1 MLLVFATILDL
12 ITTATFLQYPL
23 QLLTLKKDKPIYKI
37 IMGMFFVFTMI
48 ISFLSRINEEFNAN
62 PFKPIILFG
71 VIAVTFFT
79 CFNDKISQKTIAYVL
94 FLASMCIT
102 ELSVMALFT
111 FMGFS
116 LRDDKVANVLSNVVA
131 ILVLWILLLICK
143 KIFDKNLKHKNY
155 SSRMWQFDII
165 IVSQLMCSSAIA
177 ISVYNNNNFELT
189 SANIILW
196 IFVMATI
203 ICMVICDIALYK
215 VLLVN
220 SENHDLKEALELS
233 NLKNELELEYYNKMK
248 VSIAETRKMNHDISN
263 MITVVKA
270 MVNDNNDNNSERANA
285 IIQDLT
291 ETLENNKIRKFCDNE
306 LVNIIMIN
314 KYDTIKAN
322 HIEFSSNLNVPN
334 NINVKNTDL
343 CRLFT
348 NIIDN
353 AIESCVSFNDKG
365 KVFIILSSQ
374 IKDDNFVVKCI
385 NYCDHNIPDNID
397 NLQSTKPNHKGLGIE
412 ILKNI
417 TESYSGDFTV
427 SCEDNTFTTIALL
440 KI

>member
-1 MLLVFATILDL
+1 MLLIFETILDI
-12 ITTATFLQYPL
+12 ITTATLLQYPL
-23 QLLTLKKDKPIYKI
+23 HLLTLKNNKPIYKI
-37 IMGMFFVFTMI
+37 IMGMLFVFTMA

-62 PFKPIILFG
+62 PFKPIVLYG
-71 VIAVTFFT
+71 VIAVIFFT
-79 CFNDKISQKTIAYVL
+79 CFSDKISQKAIVYFL
-94 FLASMCIT
+94 FLSSMCIT
-102 ELSVMALFT
+102 ELFVMTLFT

-116 LRDDKVANVLSNVVA
+116 LRDDKTANVFSNIVA

-143 KIFDKNLKHKNY
+143 YFFDKALKHKNY
-155 SSRMWQFDII
+155 SSGMWPLVII
-165 IVSQLMCSSAIA
+165 IVSQLMCSAAIT
-177 ISVYNNNNFELT
+177 ISIYNNNNFELT

-196 IFVMATI
+196 IFIIATI
-203 ICMVICDIALYK
+203 ICMVISDIALYK

-233 NLKNELELEYYNKMK
+233 NLKNKLELEYYNKMK
-248 VSIAETRKMNHDISN
+248 ASIAETRKMNHDISN

-270 MVNDNNDNNSERANA
+270 MVNDNSDNNTKRANA

-291 ETLENNKIRKFCDNE
+291 ETLENNKIKKFCDNE
-306 LVNIIMIN
+306 LVNIIMIK
-314 KYDTIKAN
+314 KYDTIKVN

-334 NINVKNTDL
+334 NIDIKNTDL

-353 AIESCVSFNDKG
+353 AIESCVSSNEKS
-365 KVFIILSSQ
+365 KAFIILSSQ
-374 IKDDNFVVKCI
+374 IKDDSFIVKCS
-385 NYCDHNIPDNID
+385 NYCDHNIPDNLD
-397 NLQSTKPNHKGLGIE
+397 NLQSTKQNHKGIGIE

-417 TESYSGDFTV
+417 TESYSGYFTV

>member
-1 MLLVFATILDL
+1 MLLIFETILDI
-12 ITTATFLQYPL
+12 ITTATLLQYPL
-23 QLLTLKKDKPIYKI
+23 HLLTLKNNKPIYKI
-37 IMGMFFVFTMI
+37 IMGMLFVFTMA

-62 PFKPIILFG
+62 PFKPIVLYG
-71 VIAVTFFT
+71 VIAVIFFT
-79 CFNDKISQKTIAYVL
+79 CFSDKISQKAIVYFL
-94 FLASMCIT
+94 FLSSMCIT
-102 ELSVMALFT
+102 ELFVMTLFT

-116 LRDDKVANVLSNVVA
+116 LRDDKTANVFSNIVA

-143 KIFDKNLKHKNY
+143 YFFDKALKHKNY
-155 SSRMWQFDII
+155 SSGMWPLVII
-165 IVSQLMCSSAIA
+165 IVSQLMCSAAIT
-177 ISVYNNNNFELT
+177 ISIYNNNNFELT

-196 IFVMATI
+196 IFIIATI
-203 ICMVICDIALYK
+203 ICMVISDIALYK

-233 NLKNELELEYYNKMK
+233 NLKNKLELEYYNKMK
-248 VSIAETRKMNHDISN
+248 ASIAETRKMNHDISN

-270 MVNDNNDNNSERANA
+270 MVNDNSDNNTKRANA

-314 KYDTIKAN
+314 KYDTIKVN

-334 NINVKNTDL
+334 NIDIKNTDL

-353 AIESCVSFNDKG
+353 AIESCVSSNEKS
-365 KVFIILSSQ
+365 KAFIILSSQ
-374 IKDDNFVVKCI
+374 IKDDSFVVKCS
-385 NYCDHNIPDNID
+385 NYCDHNIPDNLD
-397 NLQSTKPNHKGLGIE
+397 NLQSTKQNHKGIGIE

-417 TESYSGDFTV
+417 TESYSGYFTV

>member
-48 ISFLSRINEEFNAN
+48 ISFLSRTNEEFNAN
-62 PFKPIILFG
+62 PFKPIVLFG

-79 CFNDKISQKTIAYVL
+79 CFSDKISQKTIAYVL
-94 FLASMCIT
+94 FIASMCIT

-196 IFVMATI
+196 IFVIATI

-233 NLKNELELEYYNKMK
+233 NLKNELGLEYY
-248 VSIAETRKMNHDISN
+248 
-263 MITVVKA
+263 
-270 MVNDNNDNNSERANA
+270 
-285 IIQDLT
+285 
-291 ETLENNKIRKFCDNE
+291 NKIRKFCDNE

-353 AIESCVSFNDKG
+353 AIESCVSSNDKG

-374 IKDDNFVVKCI
+374 IKDNNFVVKCI
-385 NYCDHNIPDNID
+385 NYCDHNITDNID

>member
-1 MLLVFATILDL
+1 MLLIFETILDI
-12 ITTATFLQYPL
+12 ITTATLLQYPL
-23 QLLTLKKDKPIYKI
+23 HLLTLKNNKPIYKI
-37 IMGMFFVFTMI
+37 IMGMLFVFTMA

-62 PFKPIILFG
+62 PFKPIVLYG
-71 VIAVTFFT
+71 VIAVIFFT
-79 CFNDKISQKTIAYVL
+79 CFSDKISQKAIVYFL
-94 FLASMCIT
+94 FLSSMCIT
-102 ELSVMALFT
+102 ELFVMTLFT

-116 LRDDKVANVLSNVVA
+116 LRDDKTANVFSNIVA

-143 KIFDKNLKHKNY
+143 YFFDKALKHKNY
-155 SSRMWQFDII
+155 SSGMWPLVII
-165 IVSQLMCSSAIA
+165 IVSQLMCSAAIT
-177 ISVYNNNNFELT
+177 ISIYNNNNFELT

-196 IFVMATI
+196 IFIIATI
-203 ICMVICDIALYK
+203 ICMVISDIALYK

-233 NLKNELELEYYNKMK
+233 NLKNKLELEYYNKMK
-248 VSIAETRKMNHDISN
+248 ASIAETRKMNHDISN

-270 MVNDNNDNNSERANA
+270 MVNDNSDNNTKRANA

-291 ETLENNKIRKFCDNE
+291 ETLENNKIKKFCDNE
-306 LVNIIMIN
+306 LVNIIMIK
-314 KYDTIKAN
+314 KYDAIKVN

-334 NINVKNTDL
+334 NIDIKNTDL

-353 AIESCVSFNDKG
+353 AIESCVSSNEKS
-365 KVFIILSSQ
+365 KAFIILSSQ
-374 IKDDNFVVKCI
+374 IKDDSFVVKCS
-385 NYCDHNIPDNID
+385 NYCDHNISDNLD
-397 NLQSTKPNHKGLGIE
+397 NLQSTKQNHKGIGIE

-417 TESYSGDFTV
+417 TESYSGYFTV

>member
-1 MLLVFATILDL
+1 
-12 ITTATFLQYPL
+12 
-23 QLLTLKKDKPIYKI
+23 
-37 IMGMFFVFTMI
+37 
-48 ISFLSRINEEFNAN
+48 
-62 PFKPIILFG
+62 
-71 VIAVTFFT
+71 
-79 CFNDKISQKTIAYVL
+79 
-94 FLASMCIT
+94 
-102 ELSVMALFT
+102 
-111 FMGFS
+111 
-116 LRDDKVANVLSNVVA
+116 
-131 ILVLWILLLICK
+131 
-143 KIFDKNLKHKNY
+143 
-155 SSRMWQFDII
+155 MWQFDII

-270 MVNDNNDNNSERANA
+270 MVNDNDDNNSERANA

-353 AIESCVSFNDKG
+353 AIESCVSSSDKS
-365 KVFIILSSQ
+365 KAFIILSSQ
-374 IKDDNFVVKCI
+374 IKDNNFAVKCI
-385 NYCDHNIPDNID
+385 NYCDHNIPDDID

-427 SCEDNTFTTIALL
+427 SCENNNFTTVALL

>member
-1 MLLVFATILDL
+1 
-12 ITTATFLQYPL
+12 
-23 QLLTLKKDKPIYKI
+23 
-37 IMGMFFVFTMI
+37 
-48 ISFLSRINEEFNAN
+48 
-62 PFKPIILFG
+62 
-71 VIAVTFFT
+71 
-79 CFNDKISQKTIAYVL
+79 
-94 FLASMCIT
+94 
-102 ELSVMALFT
+102 
-111 FMGFS
+111 
-116 LRDDKVANVLSNVVA
+116 
-131 ILVLWILLLICK
+131 
-143 KIFDKNLKHKNY
+143 
-155 SSRMWQFDII
+155 
-165 IVSQLMCSSAIA
+165 
-177 ISVYNNNNFELT
+177 
-189 SANIILW
+189 
-196 IFVMATI
+196 MATI
-203 ICMVICDIALYK
+203 ICMIICDIALYK

-233 NLKNELELEYYNKMK
+233 NLKNEPELEYYNKMK

-353 AIESCVSFNDKG
+353 AIESCVSSNDKS

-374 IKDDNFVVKCI
+374 IKDNNFVVKCI
-385 NYCDHNIPDNID
+385 NYCDHNITDNID

>member
-1 MLLVFATILDL
+1 MLLIFETILDI
-12 ITTATFLQYPL
+12 ITTATLLQYPL
-23 QLLTLKKDKPIYKI
+23 HLLTLKNNKPIYKI
-37 IMGMFFVFTMI
+37 IMGMLFVFTMA

-62 PFKPIILFG
+62 PFKPIVLYG
-71 VIAVTFFT
+71 VIAVIFFT
-79 CFNDKISQKTIAYVL
+79 CFSDKISQKAIVYFL
-94 FLASMCIT
+94 FLSSMCIT
-102 ELSVMALFT
+102 ELFVMTLFT

-116 LRDDKVANVLSNVVA
+116 LRDDKTANVFSNIVA

-143 KIFDKNLKHKNY
+143 YFFDKALKHKNY
-155 SSRMWQFDII
+155 SSGMWPLVII
-165 IVSQLMCSSAIA
+165 IVSQLMCSAAIT
-177 ISVYNNNNFELT
+177 ISIYNNNNFELT

-196 IFVMATI
+196 IFIIATI
-203 ICMVICDIALYK
+203 ICMVISDIALYK

-233 NLKNELELEYYNKMK
+233 NLKNKLELEYYNKMK
-248 VSIAETRKMNHDISN
+248 ASIAETRKMNHDISN

-270 MVNDNNDNNSERANA
+270 MVNDNSDNNTKRANA

-291 ETLENNKIRKFCDNE
+291 ETLENNKIKKFCDNE
-306 LVNIIMIN
+306 LVNIIMIK
-314 KYDTIKAN
+314 KYDTIKVN
-322 HIEFSSNLNVPN
+322 HIEFSSNLNIPN
-334 NINVKNTDL
+334 NINIKNTDL

-353 AIESCVSFNDKG
+353 AIESCVNSNDKS

-374 IKDDNFVVKCI
+374 IKDNNFVVKCI
-385 NYCDHNIPDNID
+385 NYCGHNIPDNID

>member
-1 MLLVFATILDL
+1 MFCNYIRLNYNCYFSSVS
-12 ITTATFLQYPL
+12 TATAYIKKGQTYLQNYNGNVL
-23 QLLTLKKDKPIYKI
+23 CFYNDY
-37 IMGMFFVFTMI
+37 F
-48 ISFLSRINEEFNAN
+48 FLSRINEEFNAN
-62 PFKPIILFG
+62 PFKPIVLFG

-79 CFNDKISQKTIAYVL
+79 CFSDKISQKTIAYVL

-116 LRDDKVANVLSNVVA
+116 LRDDKVANILSNVVA

-196 IFVMATI
+196 IFVIATI

-248 VSIAETRKMNHDISN
+248 VSIAETRK
-263 MITVVKA
+263 
-270 MVNDNNDNNSERANA
+270 
-285 IIQDLT
+285 
-291 ETLENNKIRKFCDNE
+291 
-306 LVNIIMIN
+306 
-314 KYDTIKAN
+314 
-322 HIEFSSNLNVPN
+322 
-334 NINVKNTDL
+334 
-343 CRLFT
+343 
-348 NIIDN
+348 
-353 AIESCVSFNDKG
+353 
-365 KVFIILSSQ
+365 
-374 IKDDNFVVKCI
+374 
-385 NYCDHNIPDNID
+385 
-397 NLQSTKPNHKGLGIE
+397 
-412 ILKNI
+412 
-417 TESYSGDFTV
+417 
-427 SCEDNTFTTIALL
+427 
-440 KI
+440 